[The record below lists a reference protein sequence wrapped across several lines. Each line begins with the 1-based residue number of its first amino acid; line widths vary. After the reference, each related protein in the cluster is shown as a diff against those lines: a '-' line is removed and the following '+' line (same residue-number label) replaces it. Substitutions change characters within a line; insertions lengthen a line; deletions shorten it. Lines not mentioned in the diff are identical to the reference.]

1 MSTTLAV
8 SRVASGQTSLL
19 DEGRSEAL
27 AAPGMTGGR
36 SSAGTTTGAGRSLD
50 DLIVDT
56 WAGLVKGASQC
67 PVCGGRMEPEWGAHA
82 RPVGGRCAD
91 CGSALH

>member
-1 MSTTLAV
+1 MSTALAM
-8 SRVASGQTSLL
+8 SGLAMGQRSLL
-19 DEGRSEAL
+19 ADGEECADDSCRNAREHPS
-27 AAPGMTGGR
+27 
-36 SSAGTTTGAGRSLD
+36 SLD

-56 WAGLVKGASQC
+56 WEGLARGTSQC
-67 PVCGGRMEPEWGAHA
+67 PVCGGLMEPEYGAHT